1 MSAGRGTV
9 IAGGGTG
16 GHIVPSL
23 QIARALVDRGH
34 PAESIELYGSRRG
47 QEATTWPTLEFPYT
61 LLHGR
66 GLQRSMRPSAWWA
79 NAGAVA
85 GLASACVRAVGSFL
99 RRRPRVVVV
108 VGGYASFPA
117 GLAAVLTRVPLVCMT
132 TDAVPGAVNGL
143 LGRHAAANAVAFAD
157 TDLPRAHI
165 TGTPVRP
172 ELATLR
178 RTPQGQ
184 AASRVSL
191 GLPPDRQT
199 VACAGGSLGRPAG
212 QPRRGGPGPKG
223 RGPAAPTARS
233 TTSPGDVTMHR
244 SPMAPTLSP
253 GRRTGQAAGAG
264 PGAGAENE
272 GDGPGLRYRVVP
284 FEDKMPDF
292 YNAADV
298 CVVRA
303 GAMTVAELLVAGVPA
318 ILVPLPGA
326 PRDHQTRNAEAL
338 VGMGAAVL
346 IPDGDCDGRRLAL
359 ELNAL
364 LADPERLRAMREA
377 ARENGHPDA
386 AARVAELVDAHAR

>member
-1 MSAGRGTV
+1 MNAARGTV

-34 PAESIELYGSRRG
+34 PAESIELYGSHRG
-47 QEATTWPTLEFPYT
+47 QEATTWPALEFPYT

-66 GLQRSMRPSAWWA
+66 GLRRSMRPSAWWA

-85 GLASACVRAVGSFL
+85 GLSWACLRAVGSFL

-143 LGRHAAANAVAFAD
+143 LGRRAVANAVAFAG

-165 TGTPVRP
+165 TGTPVWP
-172 ELATLR
+172 ELATLQ
-178 RTPQGQ
+178 RTPEGQ
-184 AASRVSL
+184 AASRMAL
-191 GLPPDRQT
+191 GLSPDRTT
-199 VACAGGSLGRPAG
+199 VTCAGGSLGARRVNRAVAELAEG
-212 QPRRGGPGPKG
+212 AWADCKDRALYQVTGRRDYEAFASGPRSGPGP
-223 RGPAAPTARS
+223 GP
-233 TTSPGDVTMHR
+233 GH
-244 SPMAPTLSP
+244 
-253 GRRTGQAAGAG
+253 GAG
-264 PGAGAENE
+264 GNGE
-272 GDGPGLRYRVVP
+272 DMPGLRYRVVP

-346 IPDGDCDGRRLAL
+346 IPDPDCDGRRLAL
-359 ELNAL
+359 ELDAL
-364 LADPERLRAMREA
+364 LADPARLRSMREA

>member
-1 MSAGRGTV
+1 
-9 IAGGGTG
+9 
-16 GHIVPSL
+16 
-23 QIARALVDRGH
+23 
-34 PAESIELYGSRRG
+34 
-47 QEATTWPTLEFPYT
+47 
-61 LLHGR
+61 
-66 GLQRSMRPSAWWA
+66 
-79 NAGAVA
+79 
-85 GLASACVRAVGSFL
+85 
-99 RRRPRVVVV
+99 VVV

-143 LGRHAAANAVAFAD
+143 LGRRAVANAVAFAD
-157 TDLPRAHI
+157 TDLPRAHV

-172 ELATLR
+172 ELATLH

-191 GLPPDRQT
+191 GLPPERQT
-199 VACAGGSLGRPAG
+199 VACAGGSLGARRVNRAVADLAEGPWAG
-212 QPRRGGPGPKG
+212 CTDRSVYHVTGRRDYASFAL
-223 RGPAAPTARS
+223 GPARVTATATAPDS
-233 TTSPGDVTMHR
+233 G
-244 SPMAPTLSP
+244 
-253 GRRTGQAAGAG
+253 TGTVAAAEAAAAAGARAAG
-264 PGAGAENE
+264 GRAGAGAGAEIE
-272 GDGPGLRYRVVP
+272 RDGPGLRYQVVP
-284 FEDKMPDF
+284 FEDRMPDF

-359 ELNAL
+359 ELDAL

-377 ARENGHPDA
+377 AQENGHPDA